1 MPGEL
6 IGKHIAITGGTGA
19 LGTAVTARLLA
30 AGAICHIPCVESD
43 TPPHFAQAD
52 HERVHLAFAVDL
64 SSEASVGS
72 YFAGIP
78 ELWGSVHLVGGFAMS
93 ALTETTLAD
102 FHKMTAMNGVTCFLS
117 CREAVRA
124 MRAGGKGGRIVNVGA
139 RPAVQPTA
147 GMTAYAASKAM
158 VASMTQCLAEELE
171 DDGIL
176 VNAILPSIID
186 TPANRAA
193 MPDADHDRWP
203 QASEIA
209 ETIAFLVSPANS
221 LTSGALVPVFGRA

>member
-1 MPGEL
+1 MASEM
-6 IGKHIAITGGTGA
+6 KDRNVVITGGTGA
-19 LGTAVTARLLA
+19 LGTAVTTRLLA

-43 TPPHFAQAD
+43 TPPHFSLAGHD
-52 HERVHLAFAVDL
+52 RVRLAFDVDL
-64 SSEASVGS
+64 TSEASVGS
-72 YFAGIP
+72 YFAAVGD
-78 ELWGSVHLVGGFAMS
+78 LWASVHLAGGFAM
-93 ALTETTLAD
+93 AGVTETALAD
-102 FHKMTAMNGVTCFLS
+102 FQRMVAMNGVTCFLS

-124 MRAGGKGGRIVNVGA
+124 MRATGQGGRIVNVAA

-158 VASMTQCLAEELE
+158 VASMTQGLAEELE

-193 MPDADHDRWP
+193 MPDADHGRWP
-203 QASEIA
+203 TAAQIA
-209 ETIAFLVSPANS
+209 ETIAFLASPGNG